1 MKKYLCLVLTLVLLC
16 GCAAPAAEPRET
28 MDYTDDLG
36 RIVSVPQNARR
47 IAITGPLSQVYIL
60 PLAGDLLVGVCNE
73 FTSDAAK
80 YLPED
85 IFSKTEIGQL
95 YGGKGEMDLEALLSA
110 APEIVVDIGEPKDS
124 MAQDLNA
131 LQEQTGI
138 PFVHIDATV
147 RTAPD
152 AYRELGRLLG
162 REEKAEELA
171 LWLEATYA
179 NITAMMERVDA
190 DGARVRVLY
199 CLGDKGTNVIAE
211 GSFHAET
218 INLMADN
225 LAKLDDVVSQGTG
238 NEVDLEQLLLW
249 DPDVILFAP
258 DSCFDAIAGDPQHD
272 SPKH

>member
-1 MKKYLCLVLTLVLLC
+1 MKKQLCLILALVLLC

-179 NITAMMERVDA
+179 NITAMMERVEA

-199 CLGDKGTNVIAE
+199 CLGD
-211 GSFHAET
+211 
-218 INLMADN
+218 
-225 LAKLDDVVSQGTG
+225 
-238 NEVDLEQLLLW
+238 
-249 DPDVILFAP
+249 
-258 DSCFDAIAGDPQHD
+258 
-272 SPKH
+272 